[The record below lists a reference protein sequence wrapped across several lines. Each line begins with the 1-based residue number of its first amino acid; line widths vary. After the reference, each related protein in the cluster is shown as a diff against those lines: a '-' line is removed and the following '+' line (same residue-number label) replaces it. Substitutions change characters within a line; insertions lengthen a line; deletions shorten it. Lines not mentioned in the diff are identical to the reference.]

1 MTSVGDRAA
10 KDVPAVGRAE
20 PVRSWIRPARARERP
35 RRIVVAALREEVGA
49 TTTAV
54 LLGLALAAEHPDR
67 VAVVDAT
74 PYAGGLAARLLPP
87 PSPGGTGTLPHR
99 PTLRAVDP
107 DAPLDACAAAAV
119 GDENVVVVDVGA
131 ELAAAVRPE
140 LLADADQVV
149 LVDSV
154 TGDAASRSAVLEWLG
169 VQGHPGLARGA
180 VTVLVATEPPVAA
193 ADPPVVVS
201 FDEGS
206 RAVVRV
212 AFDPHLASTGIVDL
226 AMLAGSTVAAV
237 RELAK
242 RVSGS
247 GADDSPSPALT
258 DRSTGSLEGL
268 RVPALVVD
276 APGAATGL
284 PTPQETSPAT
294 SAAPVGGRGRR
305 RSRPGLTVVVC
316 AVVAVVLAIFAS
328 GATGEDASASIAAA
342 CGSGSP
348 GGQLPDHDGHPT
360 TASSCVQTPFGAVSA
375 QEKNPTLLIVAAPS
389 TITPGQDIELR
400 VSVRNLVRDDFP
412 TSAHGGYLSEP
423 ASLTSQG
430 FTRGHVHS
438 ACRVL
443 PNTQEAPQPDR
454 VTAFMAIEDGGGGA
468 APDTVE
474 VHLPGRDV
482 EGRELFAAGSLVQ
495 CTAWAGDGSHRVPM
509 DAFPNQMPAVDAV
522 RINVVAG

>member
-35 RRIVVAALREEVGA
+35 RRIVVAALREDVGA

-87 PSPGGTGTLPHR
+87 PSPGGTGKLPHR
-99 PTLRAVDP
+99 PTVRAVDP
-107 DAPLDACAAAAV
+107 DAPLDGCTAAAAV

-131 ELAAAVRPE
+131 ELAAAVRPG

-149 LVDSV
+149 LVDSL
-154 TGDAASRSAVLEWLG
+154 TGDAASRSAALEWLG
-169 VQGHPGLARGA
+169 VQGHQGLARGA
-180 VTVLVATEPPVAA
+180 VTVLVATEAPVAA

-201 FDEGS
+201 FDEES

-247 GADDSPSPALT
+247 GADDTAPPALT
-258 DRSTGSLEGL
+258 DRATGSLEGL
-268 RVPALVVD
+268 HVPSLVVD
-276 APGAATGL
+276 ATGVSNGL

-294 SAAPVGGRGRR
+294 PAAPVGGRRR
-305 RSRPGLTVVVC
+305 QRPVLTVVVC

-328 GATGEDASASIAAA
+328 GATGEDASASMAAA
-342 CGSGSP
+342 CGSGP

-360 TASSCVQTPFGAVSA
+360 TAAACARTAFGAVSA
-375 QEKNPTLLIVAAPS
+375 QEKNPSLLIVAAPS

-423 ASLTSQG
+423 ASLNSQG

-443 PNTQEAPQPDR
+443 PNAQEAPQPDR

-482 EGRELFAAGSLVQ
+482 EGHELFAVGSLVQ

-509 DAFPNQMPAVDAV
+509 DAFPNQLPAVDAV
-522 RINVVAG
+522 RITVVAG

>member
-35 RRIVVAALREEVGA
+35 RRIVVAALREDVGA

-99 PTLRAVDP
+99 PTVRAVDP
-107 DAPLDACAAAAV
+107 DAPLDACAAAAAV

-131 ELAAAVRPE
+131 ELAAAVRPG

-154 TGDAASRSAVLEWLG
+154 TGDAASRSAALEWLG

-201 FDEGS
+201 FDEES

-247 GADDSPSPALT
+247 GADDTPPPALT
-258 DRSTGSLEGL
+258 DRATGSLEGL
-268 RVPALVVD
+268 HVPALVVD
-276 APGAATGL
+276 ATGVATGL

-294 SAAPVGGRGRR
+294 PAAPVGGRGRR
-305 RSRPGLTVVVC
+305 RPRPVLTVVVC

-360 TASSCVQTPFGAVSA
+360 TAASCVQTAFGAVSA

-443 PNTQEAPQPDR
+443 PNAQEAPSP
-454 VTAFMAIEDGGGGA
+454 TA
-468 APDTVE
+468 
-474 VHLPGRDV
+474 
-482 EGRELFAAGSLVQ
+482 
-495 CTAWAGDGSHRVPM
+495 
-509 DAFPNQMPAVDAV
+509 
-522 RINVVAG
+522 

>member
-1 MTSVGDRAA
+1 M
-10 KDVPAVGRAE
+10 
-20 PVRSWIRPARARERP
+20 
-35 RRIVVAALREEVGA
+35 
-49 TTTAV
+49 
-54 LLGLALAAEHPDR
+54 
-67 VAVVDAT
+67 
-74 PYAGGLAARLLPP
+74 
-87 PSPGGTGTLPHR
+87 
-99 PTLRAVDP
+99 
-107 DAPLDACAAAAV
+107 
-119 GDENVVVVDVGA
+119 
-131 ELAAAVRPE
+131 
-140 LLADADQVV
+140 
-149 LVDSV
+149 
-154 TGDAASRSAVLEWLG
+154 
-169 VQGHPGLARGA
+169 
-180 VTVLVATEPPVAA
+180 
-193 ADPPVVVS
+193 
-201 FDEGS
+201 
-206 RAVVRV
+206 
-212 AFDPHLASTGIVDL
+212 
-226 AMLAGSTVAAV
+226 
-237 RELAK
+237 
-242 RVSGS
+242 
-247 GADDSPSPALT
+247 
-258 DRSTGSLEGL
+258 EGL

-276 APGAATGL
+276 APGVATGL
-284 PTPQETSPAT
+284 PTPQVTSPAT

-305 RSRPGLTVVVC
+305 RSRPVLTVVVC

-443 PNTQEAPQPDR
+443 PNAQEAPQPDR

>member
-20 PVRSWIRPARARERP
+20 PVRSWISPARARERP
-35 RRIVVAALREEVGA
+35 RRIVVAALREDVGA
-49 TTTAV
+49 TTTAA

-87 PSPGGTGTLPHR
+87 PSPGGTGKLPHR
-99 PTLRAVDP
+99 PTVRAVDP
-107 DAPLDACAAAAV
+107 DAPLDACTAAAAV
-119 GDENVVVVDVGA
+119 GDEDVVVVDVGA
-131 ELAAAVRPE
+131 ELAAAVRPG
-140 LLADADQVV
+140 LLADADQLV
-149 LVDSV
+149 LVDSL
-154 TGDAASRSAVLEWLG
+154 TGDAARRSAALEWLG
-169 VQGHPGLARGA
+169 VQGLQGLARAA
-180 VTVLVATEPPVAA
+180 VTVLVATEPPAAA

-212 AFDPHLASTGIVDL
+212 EFDPHLASTGIVEL
-226 AMLAGSTVAAV
+226 ARLAGSTVAAV

-242 RVSGS
+242 RVSGP
-247 GADDSPSPALT
+247 GADDTPPPALT
-258 DRSTGSLEGL
+258 DRATGSLQGL
-268 RVPALVVD
+268 RVPSLVD
-276 APGAATGL
+276 AAVVATGL

-294 SAAPVGGRGRR
+294 PAAPVGGRRR
-305 RSRPGLTVVVC
+305 QRPVLTVVVC
-316 AVVAVVLAIFAS
+316 AVVAVVFAIFAS
-328 GATGEDASASIAAA
+328 GATGEDASASMAAA
-342 CGSGSP
+342 CGSGP

-360 TASSCVQTPFGAVSA
+360 TAAACVQTPFGAVSA
-375 QEKNPTLLIVAAPS
+375 QEKNPSLLIVAAPS

-443 PNTQEAPQPDR
+443 PNAQEAPQPDR

-482 EGRELFAAGSLVQ
+482 EGRELFAVGSLVQ

-509 DAFPNQMPAVDAV
+509 DSSPSQVPAVDAV